1 MISQYFKKIFRF
13 AKPYKKYM
21 WLNIFF
27 NILYALFSA
36 ISFLTLMPMLDVLFK
51 NENKITETPKYE
63 GIMELGSYL
72 KDYMGYWI
80 TNSMEQN
87 GALHTLMILISVV
100 IGTFLLKNL
109 FNYWAM
115 FFITFLRNGILKDIR
130 NALYK
135 KTVELPLSYFSEK
148 RKGDMISRMTSD
160 VLEIQHS
167 FLSVLELLVREPL
180 TILFTIGAMC
190 FISIELTLFVFIF
203 IPISGFLIS
212 IIGKSLKKNSDKA
225 AQEQGYFLSI
235 IDETLGG
242 LKVIKGFNG
251 EKRFQQKFEDSTYRF
266 FKLNNRILN
275 RQNLSSPMSEF
286 LGIVTIATLLVYGG
300 QMVLVDGTLSG
311 AQFITYMSLAYGV
324 LTPAKSISKASY
336 SVKKGNAAAERVLEI
351 LETENPITSKPGA
364 INNTGFND
372 SISIENITFS
382 YENEPVLKDFSLK
395 VPKGKTVALVGQSGS
410 GKSTIANLLTR
421 FYDVNQGSI
430 KIDGADI
437 KDFNLQSLRG
447 LMGLVTQDSILF
459 NDTIKNNLLLG
470 KENATDEEIIEALK
484 IANAYEFVKD
494 LPEGIHTN
502 IGDSGNK
509 LSGGQKQRL
518 SIARA
523 VLKNPPIMIL
533 DEATSAL
540 DTESERLVQ
549 GALEN
554 MMQNR
559 TSVVIAHRLS
569 TIQKAD
575 LIVVMQK
582 GEIIEQG
589 THDELLSKSGMYSK
603 LVAMQSFE

>member
-13 AKPYKKYM
+13 ARPYTKYM

-51 NENKITETPKYE
+51 NEHKITEPPVYQ
-63 GIMELGSYL
+63 GITQSGDYL
-72 KDYMGYWI
+72 KEYMGYWI
-80 TNSMEQN
+80 NNSMQEN
-87 GALHTLMILISVV
+87 GPLNTLMILISVV
-100 IGTFLLKNL
+100 ILTFLLKNL

-115 FFITFLRNGILKDIR
+115 YFITFLRNGILKDIR
-130 NALYK
+130 NVLYK
-135 KTVELPLSYFSEK
+135 KSVELPLSYFSEK

-180 TILFTIGAMC
+180 TIVFTIGAMC
-190 FISIELTLFVFIF
+190 FISVELTLFVFIF
-203 IPISGFLIS
+203 IPIAGFLIS
-212 IIGKSLKKNSDKA
+212 LVGKSLKKNSDKA
-225 AQEQGYFLSI
+225 AQEQGIFLSI

-242 LKVIKGFNG
+242 LKVIKGFNA
-251 EKRFQQKFEDSTYRF
+251 EKTFEKKFQDSTYRF
-266 FKLNNRILN
+266 FKLNNKILN

-300 QMVLVDGTLSG
+300 QMVLIDGTLSG
-311 AQFITYMSLAYGV
+311 AAFITYMGLAYGV

-336 SVKKGNAAAERVLEI
+336 SVKKGDAAAERVLEI
-351 LETENPITSKPGA
+351 LETENQITNKPSA
-364 INNTGFND
+364 VKKTTFEQE
-372 SISIENITFS
+372 ISIENITFS
-382 YENEPVLKDFSLK
+382 YENDSVLKNFSLK
-395 VPKGKTVALVGQSGS
+395 VPKGQTVALVGQSGS

-421 FYDVNQGSI
+421 FYDVQHGSI
-430 KIDGADI
+430 KIDGIDI
-437 KDFNLQSLRG
+437 KDFDLQSLRG

-470 KENATDEEIIEALK
+470 NENATDEQIIDALK

-575 LIVVMQK
+575 RIVVMQK
-582 GEIIEQG
+582 GEIVEQG
-589 THDELLSKSGMYSK
+589 THDELLNKNGMYSK
-603 LVAMQSFE
+603 LVQMQSFE